1 MQYFIRLRIGSQF
14 SRDQSGLLSLRAEL
28 PKAKHHIAQMVS
40 SSEHLADRWREAV
53 TEYSDLKLTR
63 KSDRLPAISGL
74 AEIMGQLRPQS
85 GYLAGLWRD
94 TLFADLCWKVR
105 KPQAARS
112 RGPSWSWSSLEG
124 GVSYPKQLS
133 RWKPAT
139 SITLTEAH
147 CISLGPKPTGQ
158 VESGFLRLSCNLF
171 RGNLVL
177 QLPDWTFFKS
187 LKFPLR
193 IPTQEAFEHAR
204 AKGLGE
210 RDAKWGTCHIQ
221 IGEGSLEF
229 DPDTRMFEDIQRRI
243 FDEPFYGCPI
253 LTGEYDHEGY
263 MLILHCVDRDNR
275 IYETIGIHKVG
286 MRFVVDE
293 RSHEL
298 DQKILA
304 GELGKEREITLV

>member
-1 MQYFIRLRIGSQF
+1 MQYFIHLRMRLSIFKGPIKTVES
-14 SRDQSGLLSLRAEL
+14 QSGTSEGQAS
-28 PKAKHHIAQMVS
+28 HCTMVS

-53 TEYSDLKLTR
+53 TEYAGLKLTR

-74 AEIMGQLRPQS
+74 AEIMGQFRPQS

-158 VESGFLRLSCNLF
+158 V
-171 RGNLVL
+171 
-177 QLPDWTFFKS
+177 
-187 LKFPLR
+187 
-193 IPTQEAFEHAR
+193 
-204 AKGLGE
+204 
-210 RDAKWGTCHIQ
+210 
-221 IGEGSLEF
+221 
-229 DPDTRMFEDIQRRI
+229 
-243 FDEPFYGCPI
+243 
-253 LTGEYDHEGY
+253 
-263 MLILHCVDRDNR
+263 
-275 IYETIGIHKVG
+275 
-286 MRFVVDE
+286 
-293 RSHEL
+293 
-298 DQKILA
+298 
-304 GELGKEREITLV
+304 